1 MCWTTLNEPNRLKAK
16 EDIIVYKLVR
26 VIDGN
31 ITSYYQS
38 FEYKINNLYQISSIE
53 PLWEYSTPAAE
64 KFGIKDWYICS
75 GFHSYIN
82 NIEIADLDG
91 EMIAYVE
98 NHADELYWE
107 FPEQIYGM
115 KCIIPKG
122 AEYYVNEKDD
132 VVSDKLIPIALS
144 TKCLQDAKTEEF
156 EYE

>member
-1 MCWTTLNEPNRLKAK
+1 MCWTTLNKPNRLKAK
-16 EDIIVYKLVR
+16 EDITVYKVVK

-38 FEYKINNLYQISSIE
+38 FEYKINNLYQTSSIE

-82 NIEIADLDG
+82 NIEIANLGG
-91 EMIAYVE
+91 EKIAYVE
-98 NHADELYWE
+98 KHANEPYCR
-107 FPEQIYGM
+107 FPEQIYGI

-122 AEYYVNEKDD
+122 AEYYVNEKDE

-144 TKCLQDAKTEEF
+144 TKCLQDVEIGEF